1 MTRAAFSVVIPTS
14 GRWDLVRDCLDAL
27 SRQTRLPDEV
37 LLVCDGTPS
46 PPPGLGAGLG
56 ERLRVLRQE
65 RGGVSRARNAGIAQA
80 RGEVVA
86 FTDDDALP
94 AEGWLASLE
103 ECFRD
108 PETAGA
114 GGPVLPL
121 WEAPPPSWVESS
133 RRARGCLGLLDLG
146 SRRRPLDPAADFL
159 IGSNCA
165 FRRESVAEP
174 GGFRAVLSCP
184 GVGECGEDYELSRRI
199 ACAGTVLYEPAAV
212 VRHRIPAKRTE
223 WRGVLER
230 AFFYEAVRARLGGRL
245 RPRRGLGEIARREG
259 LLSAGVLLGYF
270 YGRLLRRRDRRIAPA
285 GVLRRTAGAV
295 RRVVRGWDAPVPRY
309 FKLELAPAC
318 NLRCLHCGQWGR
330 APHPDRI
337 PSRRWLELVDEIAD
351 WAAPCH
357 LTVSCGEPLLEP
369 AALPVAA
376 AAQRRGITVTLV
388 TNGTLIDASAAAR
401 LRQSVLRNLVVSL
414 DGCRPETHD
423 LGRGVPGTHARVLR
437 ALDHLAG
444 AGLAPRVSLQALV
457 AGHNLGELADLVRLA
472 EVRGL
477 AGVRFQALLPRGAE
491 WSRLWPRDAGQA
503 ARAIDGLL
511 RLKSSGS
518 PVLNPASQLEAMR
531 SYCLDSE
538 GGLPNLL
545 CRCAETCAV
554 DERGAVY
561 LCRAM
566 EPVGDVRSGSLREV
580 WSGGS
585 AGRALA
591 AVRACRR
598 PCLLLNCHYQA
609 SDSK

>member
-1 MTRAAFSVVIPTS
+1 MTRPVLSVVVPTS
-14 GRWDLVRDCLDAL
+14 GRWDFVRDCLDAL
-27 SRQTRLPDEV
+27 SRQTRPPDEV
-37 LLVCDGTPS
+37 LLVCDGTP
-46 PPPGLGAGLG
+46 PPPPDLGAGLG
-56 ERLRVLRQE
+56 ERLRVLRQA

-94 AEGWLASLE
+94 AEGWLAALE
-103 ECFRD
+103 GCFQD
-108 PETAGA
+108 PGTVGA

-146 SRRRPLDPAADFL
+146 PRRRPLDPAADFL

-174 GGFRAVLSCP
+174 GGFRGVLACP

-199 ACAGTVLYEPAAV
+199 ACAGTALYEPAAV
-212 VRHRIPAKRTE
+212 VHHRIPAGRTG
-223 WRGVLER
+223 WWGLLER
-230 AFFYEAVRARLGGRL
+230 AFYYEAVRARLGGRF
-245 RPRRGLGEIARREG
+245 RPKRGLGEIARREG
-259 LLSAGVLLGYF
+259 LLSAAVLLGYAC
-270 YGRLLRRRDRRIAPA
+270 GWVLRRRDRRIPSSGA
-285 GVLRRTAGAV
+285 LRRFAGALH
-295 RRVVRGWDAPVPRY
+295 RGARSPRF

-318 NLRCLHCGQWGR
+318 NLRCLHCDQWR
-330 APHPDRI
+330 QAPAADRL
-337 PSRRWLELVDEIAD
+337 PLERWLGLVDEIGA

-357 LTVSCGEPLLEP
+357 LTVSCGEPTLEP
-369 AALPVAA
+369 MTLPVVAA
-376 AAQRRGITVTLV
+376 AQSRGISVTLV
-388 TNGTLIDASAAAR
+388 TNGTLIDAAAAAR
-401 LRQSVLRNLVVSL
+401 LRESGLRNLVVSL

-423 LGRGVPGTHARVLR
+423 LGRGVAGTRALVLR
-437 ALDHLAG
+437 ALDHLARE
-444 AGLAPRVSLQALV
+444 GLAPRVSLQALV
-457 AGHNLGELADLVRLA
+457 AGHNLDELPDLVRLA
-472 EVRGL
+472 ESRGL
-477 AGVRFQALLPRGAE
+477 AGVWFQALLPRGAG
-491 WSRLWPRDAGQA
+491 WRRLWPRDAGQA

-511 RLKSSGS
+511 RLRASGA

-531 SYCLDSE
+531 SYYLDS
-538 GGLPNLL
+538 GGALPRLL

-554 DERGAVY
+554 DERGAAY

-580 WSGGS
+580 WSGAA
-585 AGRALA
+585 AGRALD